1 MVNNNRQGWNFSA
14 TSKLRRDSLYQN
26 MLPVPGVIFSH
37 GAAVVHSD
45 VDPTL
50 REHLKSLLLSDGDVL
65 SDTVLRGEDV

>member
-1 MVNNNRQGWNFSA
+1 MEFLSYIQ
-14 TSKLRRDSLYQN
+14 TERRDSLYQN
-26 MLPVPGVIFSH
+26 MLPVPGVIFPH